1 MPEHAKKIAQ
11 AMLTDTF
18 DITMEN
24 ARARA
29 AHLVPSSNVAE
40 TMRKSH
46 SIKSKP
52 HASDPSPDPVDTPR

>member
-24 ARARA
+24 ARARGA
-29 AHLVPSSNVAE
+29 LGAVKQCRRDNEKVSLDQVQATCVRSKSRSS
-40 TMRKSH
+40 
-46 SIKSKP
+46 
-52 HASDPSPDPVDTPR
+52 